1 MTDAERAYRHIV
13 RPACEAAAARHK
25 RPALASRDAYRVL
38 LAIAGQESKLV
49 ETIQRGADRRPL
61 VNLARGFWQFE
72 SGGGVAGVL
81 RHPAAAWCR
90 TEIVE
95 MGYPLHNE
103 TLHWALA
110 YDQRLAAIMARA
122 LLWTDPQPLPRDEKG
137 AWELYLRTWRPGK
150 PHPATWPDWW
160 RRAEA
165 ALADSEAERL
175 VPRMPPSEPMPSPI
189 EPPQIEPRPAPVEP
203 GPPSNAGWVIARTP
217 KDGAYQGRKVYW
229 DGSIGPSGGF
239 MPNMTLYPQAAVTFA
254 SREDAQ
260 AALLVDDRL
269 AKQGYKV
276 EAA

>member
-1 MTDAERAYRHIV
+1 MTARQTLDLFV
-13 RPACEAAAARHK
+13 RPACEAAAKRHN
-25 RPALASRDAYRVL
+25 RPAIASRESFRVL
-38 LAIAGQESKLV
+38 LAIAGQESGLV

-122 LLWTDPQPLPRDEKG
+122 LLWTDPQPIPTDADG
-137 AWELYLRTWRPGK
+137 AWALYLRTWRPGK

-160 RRAEA
+160 RRAEV

-175 VPRMPPSEPMPSPI
+175 VPVEPT
-189 EPPQIEPRPAPVEP
+189 PVEP
-203 GPPSNAGWVIARTP
+203 KEPDPAAGKLVLARDYGHAPHYWTGDMVLGSSSVEMP
-217 KDGAYQGRKVYW
+217 VVSRDKGRAKVFGSAEDVAFERQQWRGQLRDFVEEGA
-229 DGSIGPSGGF
+229 
-239 MPNMTLYPQAAVTFA
+239 
-254 SREDAQ
+254 
-260 AALLVDDRL
+260 
-269 AKQGYKV
+269 
-276 EAA
+276 